1 MLKVCSLKGE
11 LYGFSALAQTLSERF
26 IKDRFINYYRNGAS
40 MISVK
45 PLPLGKA
52 NINGIL
58 ITADDR
64 NPTLLLT
71 GYCTDIAPLPKQQTI
86 GSDR

>member
-1 MLKVCSLKGE
+1 MLKACSLKDE

-40 MISVK
+40 MISVN
-45 PLPLGKA
+45 PLLLSKV
-52 NINGIL
+52 NFSGIL

-71 GYCTDIAPLPKQQTI
+71 GYCTDSPPFRKQQTI
-86 GSDR
+86 ASDR